1 MGRDKA
7 TQIEVLVSEI
17 EEIEA
22 NIESLDGRIA
32 RLTDGEARDQFEAD
46 KADFLREL
54 EERRA
59 ELEVLRAS

>member
-1 MGRDKA
+1 MTRDKA
-7 TQIEVLVSEI
+7 TQIEVLAGEI

-22 NIESLDGRIA
+22 NIASVDA
-32 RLTDGEARDQFEAD
+32 RLARLPDGEAREQYEAD
-46 KADFLREL
+46 KSDFLREL

>member
-1 MGRDKA
+1 MARDKA
-7 TQIEVLVSEI
+7 TQIEVLAAEI

-22 NIESLDGRIA
+22 NIESLDA
-32 RLTDGEARDQFEAD
+32 RLAKMPDGEAREQFEAD

-59 ELEVLRAS
+59 ELETLRAS